1 MFPSFSKTI
10 SLKDRILFYESVANL
25 LEGWVTLLWAL
36 KWLLSRVHSGSLH
49 DILEHTIF
57 FIESGDSLNTAMRK
71 FPDFYHEK
79 EVAIIESGEQ
89 TGMLKKSFQAIAEE
103 LRMQEDLR
111 RKVVG
116 ALTYPFI
123 IITFLIIALTI
134 VMTYVV
140 PAIIPL
146 ITETNNTP
154 GLSTRSLIWVSNILR
169 NHIVLIIIVLIAGGL
184 IFHWYTMTDPGKRWI
199 DKTKIYIPIFGNVY
213 KNYLLV
219 QVMST
224 YYLLSTSW
232 VSIVKTLRLT
242 GASSGNMEVSEM
254 YAYIASEISKWKK
267 ISESMFDIDKEWL
280 FFSSDI
286 IQMIE
291 SAEKTSTVGEIS
303 KKISEQYHR
312 EVDASLAVMVKLIEP
327 IALLMAGI
335 FVMWFALAIFSSIM
349 QVADIANV

>member
-1 MFPSFSKTI
+1 MFPTFSKSI

-25 LEGWVTLLWAL
+25 LEGGITLLWAL
-36 KWLLSRVHSGSLH
+36 KWLLTRVHSGYLR
-49 DILEHTIF
+49 DTLEHTIF

-71 FPDFYHEK
+71 FPDFYKEK

-89 TGMLKKSFQAIAEE
+89 TGMLKDSFKAIASE

-111 RKVVG
+111 RKVIG

-123 IITFLIIALTI
+123 IMAFLIIALTI

-140 PAIIPL
+140 PSIMPL
-146 ITETNNTP
+146 IAETNNDP
-154 GLSTRSLIWVSNILR
+154 ALSTRSLIWASNLLR
-169 NHIVLIIIVLIAGGL
+169 NHIVFIIIILTAWGL
-184 IFHWYTMTDPGKRWI
+184 IFHWYTMTGTGKKWL

-213 KNYLLV
+213 KNYLIV

-224 YYLLSTSW
+224 YFLLASSW

-242 GASSGNMEVSEM
+242 GASSGNAEVADM
-254 YAYIASEISKWKK
+254 YTYMANEISKWKK
-267 ISESMFDIDKEWL
+267 ISESMFEIDKEWW

-291 SAEKTSTVGEIS
+291 SAEKTSTVDQIS

-327 IALLMAGI
+327 IALLLAGI

-349 QVADIANV
+349 QVADIANA

>member
-1 MFPSFSKTI
+1 MKRSCNHRK
-10 SLKDRILFYESVANL
+10 RGANRN
-25 LEGWVTLLWAL
+25 V
-36 KWLLSRVHSGSLH
+36 
-49 DILEHTIF
+49 
-57 FIESGDSLNTAMRK
+57 
-71 FPDFYHEK
+71 
-79 EVAIIESGEQ
+79 
-89 TGMLKKSFQAIAEE
+89 KKSFQAIAEE

-184 IFHWYTMTDPGKRWI
+184 IFHWYTMTDPGKRWL

-267 ISESMFDIDKEWL
+267 SVNQCLISIKNDC
-280 FFSSDI
+280 FFIRYYSDDWKCR
-286 IQMIE
+286 
-291 SAEKTSTVGEIS
+291 KTSTVGEIS